1 MAAAGLLAY
10 GVFTRMKPPP
20 AASAPTGAG
29 FGDLKLDLPDG
40 CAIRSAAVSG
50 ETIVIHAQGIESPGA
65 HPACDRVFVVR
76 AADGR
81 LLGTIEPGRRR
92 P

>member
-10 GVFTRMKPPP
+10 GVFTRMKPP
-20 AASAPTGAG
+20 AADSAPGGAG
-29 FGDLKLDLPDG
+29 FGTLALDLPDG
-40 CAIRSAAVSG
+40 CAFKSVAVSG
-50 ETIVIHAQGIESPGA
+50 DTLVIHTQGIENPGA
-65 HPACDRVFVVR
+65 HPACDRIFVVR

-81 LLGTIEPGRRR
+81 LLGTIDPGRPR